1 MDCTKK
7 ETEELLKAYEPLITK
22 LSYLYYGASESDSL
36 ELEDFKQE
44 ARIGMIN
51 AIASFDESKGT
62 AFSSYIE
69 NGMRIALRKLLSES
83 SRLIRFPKH
92 RIEQLKVL
100 EKAEERVDSDDYE
113 SLANVS
119 GLSEKKIRFLR
130 SLRSMSRSLSLDEER
145 DETSYLDFIGS
156 EDFSP
161 KVLDDIMLEK
171 IQKGMESLPRNERYI
186 LNSFFGSFGEKRK
199 SRSALSEELNMSY
212 ASIRRSYER
221 AITTLRKAL

>member
-1 MDCTKK
+1 M
-7 ETEELLKAYEPLITK
+7 
-22 LSYLYYGASESDSL
+22 
-36 ELEDFKQE
+36 
-44 ARIGMIN
+44 
-51 AIASFDESKGT
+51 
-62 AFSSYIE
+62 
-69 NGMRIALRKLLSES
+69 
-83 SRLIRFPKH
+83 
-92 RIEQLKVL
+92 L
-100 EKAEERVDSDDYE
+100 EKAEEKVDSDDYE
-113 SLANVS
+113 SLAEVS
-119 GLSEKKIRFLR
+119 GLSQKKIRFLR
-130 SLRSMSRSLSLDEER
+130 SLRSMSHSLSLDEETDETSYLDFIGSEDF

-171 IQKGMESLPRNERYI
+171 IQKGMDSLPRNERYI